1 MGIAVVGGGRDMVGI
16 ANSKRIRWV
25 AFAYDVAVASVA
37 MVAGIFLRLGTLN
50 EIGTRNLFFGALIP
64 FTLAAIISFLV
75 MRTYRTS
82 WRHASTADLTNIF
95 YAVGLTMLVYLP
107 ISFVTTRLFLIP
119 RTSVVIA
126 CIVLFLLMA
135 GSRVAYRLFRE
146 GRLFFTRRPMHA
158 GQVPILIV
166 GGGQDAELFLRGL
179 DRASHYYPV
188 GVLDSDGRMP
198 QLRGVPVLGTIAD
211 AGAVIEDFG
220 DAGDRP
226 RKLVIVDR
234 TLSPEV
240 LDQLIEV
247 ASRMGLSL
255 ARGPDPTLLVP
266 GAREVNELQPFSLED
281 LLGRSQIILDPAPVR
296 TLIAGRRILVTGAGG
311 SIGSEI
317 VRQVSALGPA
327 ALCLVD
333 HSEFNLYKIDTEVG
347 EQRPDLARSARVVDV
362 RHRAS
367 IVDCFTSFQPDMVF
381 HAAALKHVPLVEE
394 NTVEGIWTNAVGSRH
409 VCDAAAA
416 VGAQGMV
423 LISTDKAVNPANV
436 MGASKRCAE
445 SYCQA
450 LALASAGHDG
460 GTRFVVVRFGN
471 VLGSTGSV
479 VPLFE
484 RQLKAGGPLTVT
496 HPDMERYFMTIREAV
511 QLVLQASAL
520 GVEHPEM
527 ASRVFV
533 LDMGKPVK
541 IVDLARQMIRLAGL
555 EPDRDIMIRY
565 SGLRQGEK
573 LCEELFHGGEEIEA
587 TSIPLIKVASPRTSK
602 LEKIGARIDEM
613 EAACIS
619 RDETSVLRMLRD
631 LVPEYNAGD
640 ARQASVLDS
649 DLQLANGLRGSQ

>member
-1 MGIAVVGGGRDMVGI
+1 MAGI
-16 ANSKRIRWV
+16 ANSRRVRWI
-25 AFAYDVAVASVA
+25 AFAYDVALASFA
-37 MVAGIFLRLGTLN
+37 MLAGIFLRLGTLD
-50 EIGTRNLFFGALIP
+50 EIDNRNFFFGAFIP
-64 FTLAAIISFLV
+64 FTVAAIVSFLV

-82 WRHASTADLTNIF
+82 WRHASTADLINIF
-95 YAVGLTMLVYLP
+95 YAVGLTVLIYLP
-107 ISFVTTRLFLIP
+107 ISFVTTRVWLIP
-119 RTSVVIA
+119 RTSVVMAFI
-126 CIVLFLLMA
+126 ILFLLMS

-146 GRLFFTRRPMHA
+146 GRLFFTRKSMRA

-166 GGGQDAELFLRGL
+166 GGGLDAEIFLRSL
-179 DRASHYYPV
+179 DGASHYYPV
-188 GVLDSDGRMP
+188 GVLDNDGRTA

-211 AGAVIEDFG
+211 AEAAIENFT

-226 RKLVIVDR
+226 RKLVIVNR
-234 TLSPEV
+234 ALSPAV
-240 LDQLIEV
+240 LDKLVDV
-247 ASRMGLSL
+247 ANRLGLSL

-266 GAREVNELQPFSLED
+266 GARAVSELQAFSVED
-281 LLGRSQIILDPAPVR
+281 LLGRSQIVLDFAAMR
-296 TLIAGRRILVTGAGG
+296 ALIAGQRILVTGAGG

-333 HSEFNLYKIDTEVG
+333 NSEFNLYKIDAEVG
-347 EQRPDLARSARVVDV
+347 EQKPDFSRVAHMVDV

-367 IVDCFTSFQPDMVF
+367 VFECLTSFRPDIVF

-394 NTVEGIWTNAVGSRH
+394 NPVEGIWTNAVGSRH
-409 VCDAAAA
+409 ICDAAAA

-450 LALASAGHDG
+450 LALAAAGR

-520 GVEHPEM
+520 GVEEPEM

-541 IVDLARQMIRLAGL
+541 IAELARQMIRLAGL
-555 EPDRDIMIRY
+555 VPDRDIMIRY
-565 SGLRQGEK
+565 SGLRPGEK
-573 LCEELFHGGEEIEA
+573 LYEELFHAGEKIEA
-587 TSIPLIKVASPRTSK
+587 TSTPLINVASRRTSK
-602 LEKIGARIDEM
+602 LEEIAPRLDALEGACM
-613 EAACIS
+613 S
-619 RDETSVLRMLRD
+619 RDEAGAIRILCD
-631 LVPEYNAGD
+631 LVPEYLTGEA
-640 ARQASVLDS
+640 
-649 DLQLANGLRGSQ
+649 LQTSILERELTPTNSIVEPVNGVCD